1 MFRTIVLL
9 TLLTAFSGSLFAASA
24 EERAQTAIDTRQG
37 LLKVVASYFGPIVG
51 MARGQIPFD
60 AAVVE
65 KNAGKIAQLAPML
78 ADVFAKDTRESG
90 LQSGAKD
97 GIWEDMADFK
107 GKAAT
112 TTERAIA
119 LANAA
124 SQGKGPTMKAFGALG
139 ASCKGCHESYRE
151 KDEG

>member
-1 MFRTIVLL
+1 MFRKIVLL

-65 KNAGKIAQLAPML
+65 KNAGKIAQLTPML
-78 ADVFAKDTRESG
+78 EDVFAKDTRESG

-107 GKAAT
+107 SKAST

>member
-1 MFRTIVLL
+1 
-9 TLLTAFSGSLFAASA
+9 
-24 EERAQTAIDTRQG
+24 
-37 LLKVVASYFGPIVG
+37 

-78 ADVFAKDTRESG
+78 EDVFAMDTRASG

-97 GIWEDMADFK
+97 GIWEDKADFN
-107 GKAAT
+107 GKVAT

-119 LANAA
+119 LAAAA

-139 ASCKGCHESYRE
+139 SSCKNCHESYRE
-151 KDEG
+151 KDDS

>member
-1 MFRTIVLL
+1 MFRKIVLL
-9 TLLTAFSGSLFAASA
+9 TLLNAFSGSLFAASA

-65 KNAGKIAQLAPML
+65 KNAGKIAQLTPML
-78 ADVFAKDTRESG
+78 EDVFAKDTRESG

-107 GKAAT
+107 SKAST

-119 LANAA
+119 LAAAA

-139 ASCKGCHESYRE
+139 GSCKNCHESYRE

>member
-1 MFRTIVLL
+1 MFRKIVVL
-9 TLLTAFSGSLFAASA
+9 TLLTAFSSSLFAASA

-78 ADVFAKDTRESG
+78 EDVFAMDTRASG

-97 GIWEDMADFK
+97 GIWEDKADFN
-107 GKAAT
+107 GKVAT

-119 LANAA
+119 LAAAA

-139 ASCKGCHESYRE
+139 SSCKNCHESYRE
-151 KDEG
+151 KDDS